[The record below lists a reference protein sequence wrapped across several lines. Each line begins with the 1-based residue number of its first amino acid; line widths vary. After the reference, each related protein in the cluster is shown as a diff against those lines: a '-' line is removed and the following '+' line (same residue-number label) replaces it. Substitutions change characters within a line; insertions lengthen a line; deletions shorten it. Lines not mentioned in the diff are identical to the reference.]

1 MTPSESVPSDVVSEL
16 TSDLVPESASDFPS
30 ELSSELPSE
39 DSIVPGLDGV
49 HARARELLHLLRES
63 GTTIGA
69 AESITGGLL
78 SAALTDIPGAS
89 ESFIGAV
96 VSYATY
102 VKQEVLGVDSNLLDR
117 RGAVEAQV
125 AEQMAAGVRRLLSC
139 DYAVATTGVAG
150 PGSAPGGRER
160 AEVPAGEVY
169 IAVDGPWGGLVE
181 QLHITGDRDHVRQ
194 EVVRAALSLVTRQ
207 MHRDRLNRA

>member
-1 MTPSESVPSDVVSEL
+1 MTPGESVPADSASES
-16 TSDLVPESASDFPS
+16 TSDPVPELAS
-30 ELSSELPSE
+30 ELSSELPSA

-49 HARARELLHLLRES
+49 HARARELLHVLRES

-78 SAALTDIPGAS
+78 GAALTDIPGAS

-102 VKQEVLGVDSNLLDR
+102 VKQEVLGVDSDLLDR

-169 IAVDGPWGGLVE
+169 IAVAGPWGGLVE
-181 QLHITGDRDHVRQ
+181 QLHIMGDRDHVRQ

-207 MHRDRLNRA
+207 IRRDRLNRA